1 MSDKVLNLLVI
12 DEEQLYAEHLVGLLS
27 AYYDEVNLG
36 FWDEKSEL
44 VKALRNSWD
53 VLIFHRAY
61 DMAFT
66 DIVGLV
72 QEMNLDLPM
81 IELLGE
87 NESPSIT
94 QTGLPE
100 LIEGDMIKSLVVGQD
115 DKIILAICL
124 QTAYAKAR
132 RELSSLRHILKES
145 EQRANIL
152 IKNSKS
158 AVAYIDQGM
167 HIFANDPYLELFGYN
182 SMDEII
188 GVPVVD
194 LISGGD
200 NVKGFK
206 QFLRKFDKGDRS
218 QVEFAFESKKTN
230 GETFASKLQLA
241 SATYDGEP
249 VVQMIIQQNDANVA
263 EIAKKL
269 AAAERQDNL
278 TGLANRLGF
287 SEKLQEVRN
296 DAVNHNIASAV
307 VYVAIDNIG
316 KINSSTGLTGVDTTI
331 KYIANMLEEHFEDG
345 FVARFSDS
353 TFAIAISD
361 VHKDKLLKTAEQVR
375 QKVENLLIEVG
386 TRTVTTT
393 LSIALV
399 MIDSNSPEPE
409 VLIDRALEVVRQI
422 NQSTDGVGNKVHAFD
437 ISEHASDDDDALAE
451 YIQNALAN
459 NRFKLRYQ
467 PIYDI
472 NTDSSDLFEVYVT
485 LPMADGS
492 ELTLDKFSQLAKKHN
507 LLDKLDRWVL
517 INASKALA
525 ITRKQQPN
533 ARLLIGLSA
542 SSLNDT
548 QLPKVATQ
556 LMKAIGDSGTPPLVF
571 QFLESDLVDYLAVAK
586 RQFMALADIHCPVGI
601 QSFGI
606 TAKSAETL
614 EHLSPTMVR
623 LARNYT
629 KDLDRADNLETVKT
643 LVAKASE
650 QGVDTLMPYIEDA
663 GTMSMAWSIG
673 ARYLQGDYLQPAG
686 DDLIYAVPQEG

>member
-12 DEEQLYAEHLVGLLS
+12 DEEQLYAEHLIGLLS

-296 DAVNHNIASAV
+296 DAVNHNIASAA

-331 KYIANMLEEHFEDG
+331 NTSPICLKSI
-345 FVARFSDS
+345 
-353 TFAIAISD
+353 
-361 VHKDKLLKTAEQVR
+361 LKTVLWHGLAT
-375 QKVENLLIEVG
+375 LL
-386 TRTVTTT
+386 
-393 LSIALV
+393 LLLLLV
-399 MIDSNSPEPE
+399 MFI
-409 VLIDRALEVVRQI
+409 
-422 NQSTDGVGNKVHAFD
+422 
-437 ISEHASDDDDALAE
+437 
-451 YIQNALAN
+451 
-459 NRFKLRYQ
+459 
-467 PIYDI
+467 
-472 NTDSSDLFEVYVT
+472 
-485 LPMADGS
+485 
-492 ELTLDKFSQLAKKHN
+492 
-507 LLDKLDRWVL
+507 
-517 INASKALA
+517 
-525 ITRKQQPN
+525 
-533 ARLLIGLSA
+533 
-542 SSLNDT
+542 
-548 QLPKVATQ
+548 
-556 LMKAIGDSGTPPLVF
+556 
-571 QFLESDLVDYLAVAK
+571 
-586 RQFMALADIHCPVGI
+586 
-601 QSFGI
+601 
-606 TAKSAETL
+606 
-614 EHLSPTMVR
+614 
-623 LARNYT
+623 
-629 KDLDRADNLETVKT
+629 KT
-643 LVAKASE
+643 S
-650 QGVDTLMPYIEDA
+650 Y
-663 GTMSMAWSIG
+663 
-673 ARYLQGDYLQPAG
+673 
-686 DDLIYAVPQEG
+686 